1 MQQYISQSLESF
13 QSVFSR
19 SSTWLLFCAIVI
31 GFMGAGEM
39 IGVTSL
45 CRFWLLDE
53 LGYYRL
59 LRFFRSKAYV
69 YGALLDAWQDF
80 VNRQGKS
87 VEVAGRAILLGDHT
101 AVIKDG
107 RKMPGVVSM
116 HESSETQTKPGYFRA
131 QCWGSIGILIGSLS
145 ACFCCP
151 LQLQIHQGWA
161 HLGLNDERD
170 NPCRIKLTDRLAAMA
185 IHFAVTNHC
194 LCYLVLD
201 AFFSTGGVFRACHYY
216 SIQHQAR
223 WVEVLVKA
231 KNSYV
236 GYFPAPPKPASRPGP
251 QPLYGEKVCLREC
264 FDHLHLFETVTCQVY
279 GKTESIRVM
288 TLTLLWRPIAD
299 QVLFILAVT
308 SKGPMV
314 LMSSDLT
321 LSAIDAVELYCAR
334 TRIEIMFA
342 MLKHV
347 IGAFKFRFWTKKLP
361 KHSRRPFSNRLLKA
375 PQPQDI
381 HTVQACWRAY
391 EIFVLCA
398 SIALGLMQ
406 LIALQYQDTIWS
418 EHSLYLRTQS
428 RDLPSEKTVKQ
439 ILAPLFLKQFFRLE
453 ENGMIQQIR
462 ARLMTVSDE
471 IDDD

>member
-1 MQQYISQSLESF
+1 MQHYIYHNLQGF
-13 QSVFSR
+13 RRVFSR

-31 GFMGAGEM
+31 GFMGTGEI

-53 LGYYRL
+53 AGYYRL

-69 YGALLDAWQDF
+69 YGELLNAWQDF
-80 VNRQGKS
+80 VSRQDQS
-87 VEVAGRAILLGDHT
+87 VKVAGRAVLIGDHT
-101 AVIKDG
+101 AVVKDG

-116 HESSETQTKPGYFRA
+116 HESSETQSKPSYFRA
-131 QCWGSIGILIGSLS
+131 QCWGGLGILIGSLS
-145 ACFCCP
+145 GCFCCP

-161 HLGLNDERD
+161 HLGLTEEVEGK
-170 NPCRIKLTDRLAAMA
+170 CRIKLTDRLVVMA
-185 IHFAVTNHC
+185 IHFAATNNC

-201 AFFSTGGVFRACHYY
+201 AFFSTGGIFQACNYY
-216 SIQHQAR
+216 SILHKKR

-231 KNSYV
+231 KSSYV

-251 QPLYGEKVCLREC
+251 QPLYGEKVCLTEC
-264 FDHLHLFETVTCQVY
+264 FDHLHLFETVRCQVY

-308 SKGPMV
+308 SKGPIV

-321 LSAIDAVELYCAR
+321 PSAVDAVELYCAR
-334 TRIEIMFA
+334 TRIEIMFS
-342 MLKHV
+342 MLKHL

-361 KHSRRPFSNRLLKA
+361 KHSRRPFSNRKLKS
-375 PQPQDI
+375 PLPEDI
-381 HTVQACWRAY
+381 ATVQACWQAY

-398 SIALGLMQ
+398 SIALGLLQ
-406 LIALQYQDTIWS
+406 LIALIYQDAIWS
-418 EHSLYLRTQS
+418 EHRLYLRTQS

-439 ILAPLFLKQFFRLE
+439 ILAPLILKQFFRLE

-462 ARLMTVSDE
+462 TSFMNVSDE